1 MVSEP
6 ASLREVS
13 GPGSIE
19 KAAWHVLGPG
29 LRGDPSPFD
38 RSLITWTAPAAA
50 EMLRRVQD
58 EPDQTKASFLVK
70 LHRQLDGAP
79 RAVGLLAAELLCVQ
93 VLPFSNVR
101 PETKRERIATVLSCG
116 AIGVKRILYLE
127 PGY

>member
-13 GPGSIE
+13 DPGSIE

-79 RAVGLLAAELLCVQ
+79 CAVGLLAAELLCVR
-93 VLPFSNVR
+93 SCR
-101 PETKRERIATVLSCG
+101 SAMSGRKRSGSA
-116 AIGVKRILYLE
+116 
-127 PGY
+127 